1 MEVAFETIAAFV
13 SFAALIGLWA
23 FAPTVSETKKAHA
36 PVAMPAKTVA

>member
-23 FAPTVSETKKAHA
+23 FAPTAPETKKAEA
-36 PVAMPAKTVA
+36 PAAVPAKTIA